1 MIGYEFKELW
11 YKRVN
16 WLYLVQD
23 KVQCWAFV
31 KTAMKLV
38 VPLKVPNVLTWRTVN
53 LIRNILRSV
62 VTDTAFIVTGRDRTC
77 NILNVP
83 SHCPLVLLAKIG

>member
-38 VPLKVPNVLTWRTVN
+38 VPLKVPNVLT
-53 LIRNILRSV
+53 
-62 VTDTAFIVTGRDRTC
+62 
-77 NILNVP
+77 
-83 SHCPLVLLAKIG
+83 